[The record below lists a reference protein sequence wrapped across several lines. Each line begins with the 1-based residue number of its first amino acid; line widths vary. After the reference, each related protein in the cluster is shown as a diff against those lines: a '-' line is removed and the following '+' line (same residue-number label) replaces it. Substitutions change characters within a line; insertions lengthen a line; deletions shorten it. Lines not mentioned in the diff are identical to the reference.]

1 MFLHTILYMITLQMI
16 FLHVY
21 HFKDDIRFC
30 LNSSPNSHV
39 YTCAL
44 QRRPYLWL
52 LPTRA
57 WVPALCVMG
66 GRQRLLSDACLPTH
80 TRAPALRVTVY
91 GLAGAGGLNQQTN
104 GLGKFILNINT
115 SPKENL
121 MFTIYLTYSS
131 STRRPATFSLALPET
146 TLFSI
151 SLLHVHERQPS
162 ALWVVGSA
170 SSATHVLL
178 HVNGC

>member
-1 MFLHTILYMITLQMI
+1 MI

-21 HFKDDIRFC
+21 HLKDDIRFRP
-30 LNSSPNSHV
+30 NSSPNSHV
-39 YTCAL
+39 YACAL
-44 QRRPYLWL
+44 QRRPCLWL

-57 WVPALCVMG
+57 RVSALYVMG
-66 GRQRLLSDACLPTH
+66 GRQRLLGDACLPTH
-80 TRAPALRVTVY
+80 TRVTALHVMVY
-91 GLAGAGGLNQQTN
+91 GLDGARGLNQQTN
-104 GLGKFILNINT
+104 GLGQFILNINT

-121 MFTIYLTYSS
+121 MFTIYLRYSS

-162 ALWVVGSA
+162 ALWVIDSG
-170 SSATHVLL
+170 SSATLVLL
-178 HVNGC
+178 RVNGC